1 MKQGLDQHFCTSDD
15 HPRIGWTSPLVL
27 LCADCIVFFVGERLG
42 HPAITRTVTTRNTR
56 VSARRHSARVPSP
69 GRLAASHELYVPWT
83 DHTTKA
89 ASMSFRLKTIPIVFA
104 SSAIELVA
112 PPSTHPLSELV
123 KTIGIVL
130 RRNDIDAAFVVW
142 SVHLKTIPI
151 VFASSAIGSVLGG
164 AT

>member
-69 GRLAASHELYVPWT
+69 GRLAASHEPYVPWS

-89 ASMSFRLKTIPIVFA
+89 ALMSFR
-104 SSAIELVA
+104 
-112 PPSTHPLSELV
+112 
-123 KTIGIVL
+123 
-130 RRNDIDAAFVVW
+130 
-142 SVHLKTIPI
+142 LKTIPI

-164 AT
+164 ATNSIVVGLVAGILVSVLLWQIGSA